1 MWYGEYLHSL
11 DEKNRVVLPS
21 RFRQKIKEKR
31 IKKFY
36 LTRGLER
43 CLFMFAE
50 KDWLR
55 IEEKF
60 SSLSFTKLKARF
72 FNRLYFSGAYET
84 KIDSQGRILI
94 PDYLKNFA
102 QIKKEVVIIGVSDR
116 IEIWDKS
123 SWDEFYEENRKNFE
137 EMAENI
143 FEG

>member
-11 DEKNRVVLPS
+11 DEKNRFVLPS
-21 RFRQKIKEKR
+21 KFRQKVEKEK

-36 LTRGLER
+36 LTRGLEE

-55 IEEKF
+55 MEEKF

-72 FNRLYFSGAYET
+72 FNRLYFSGAYEAR
-84 KIDSQGRILI
+84 IDSQGRILI
-94 PDYLKNFA
+94 PDSLKAFA
-102 QIKKEVVIIGVSDR
+102 GIDKEIVIIGVSDR
-116 IEIWDKS
+116 IEIWDKLR
-123 SWDEFYEENRKNFE
+123 WKKFYEENRKNFE

-143 FEG
+143 FE

>member
-1 MWYGEYLHSL
+1 MWYGEYSHSL
-11 DEKNRVVLPS
+11 DEKNRFVLPS
-21 RFRQKIKEKR
+21 RFRQKIEREK

-36 LTRGLER
+36 LTRGLEE

-50 KDWLR
+50 KDWLK

-84 KIDSQGRILI
+84 GIDSQGRILI
-94 PDYLKNFA
+94 PDYLKEYA
-102 QIKKEVVIIGVSDR
+102 HIDKEIVIIGVSDR
-116 IEIWDKS
+116 IEIWDKLH
-123 SWDEFYEENRKNFE
+123 WKKFYEENRKNFE

-143 FEG
+143 FD